1 MPIINEDEDQTK
13 NKENSIGGG
22 TSYIGGGTGAG
33 GGGPLQPQSAQ
44 SSNEPGTGFVNIGT
58 YLAGSSDNGKMAGG
72 IAGKQNELGGAAQS
86 AVNTYS
92 QDAEAQT
99 AAGTPTFDPNVA
111 SGWLSD
117 TGINQG
123 VSDQIAKGG
132 EAPTVSFTGQIP
144 VGEYTG
150 PGDSASIG
158 SWGAADKA
166 TTDSN
171 TWGNLSN
178 TGSGLSTQLNQIYGR
193 PSYTSGEN
201 ALDSAVARSGKG
213 ADTLAASQKK
223 WGGISGMLSG
233 AQEHAQGDIVGA
245 QAQNA
250 NVNAQWAQAAKDAQT
265 QVDSTNYTYGRA
277 AKDYTDA
284 QNANK
289 AGAAMRAKAADQA
302 NAPKPVSP
310 NPAESG
316 VPKIIRS
323 PQPIAPVGTLA
334 IDPTLQAIPGVDYV
348 PYDRSKE
355 EKDPNKFP
363 QIGQFMIN

>member
-1 MPIINEDEDQTK
+1 
-13 NKENSIGGG
+13 
-22 TSYIGGGTGAG
+22 
-33 GGGPLQPQSAQ
+33 
-44 SSNEPGTGFVNIGT
+44 
-58 YLAGSSDNGKMAGG
+58 
-72 IAGKQNELGGAAQS
+72 
-86 AVNTYS
+86 
-92 QDAEAQT
+92 
-99 AAGTPTFDPNVA
+99 
-111 SGWLSD
+111 
-117 TGINQG
+117 
-123 VSDQIAKGG
+123 
-132 EAPTVSFTGQIP
+132 
-144 VGEYTG
+144 
-150 PGDSASIG
+150 
-158 SWGAADKA
+158 
-166 TTDSN
+166 
-171 TWGNLSN
+171 
-178 TGSGLSTQLNQIYGR
+178 
-193 PSYTSGEN
+193 
-201 ALDSAVARSGKG
+201 
-213 ADTLAASQKK
+213 
-223 WGGISGMLSG
+223 MLSG

-250 NVNAQWAQAAKDAQT
+250 KVNAQWAQAAKNAQT
-265 QVDSTNYTYGRA
+265 ITDTTNNIYGRA

>member
-123 VSDQIAKGG
+123 VLDQIAKGG

-201 ALDSAVARSGKG
+201 ALDSAVSRSGKG

-233 AQEHAQGDIVGA
+233 AKEHAQGDIVGA
-245 QAQNA
+245 RAQTE
-250 NVNAQWAQAAKDAQT
+250 NVNTQWAQAAKAAQ
-265 QVDSTNYTYGRA
+265 DNAAATNASYG
-277 AKDYTDA
+277 K
-284 QNANK
+284 ANQAYIDNK
-289 AGAAMRAKAADQA
+289 NKVANYSAPAGGGSVAIPHPPEPRNQT
-302 NAPKPVSP
+302 
-310 NPAESG
+310 
-316 VPKIIRS
+316 
-323 PQPIAPVGTLA
+323 IAPVGTLA
-334 IDPTLQAIPGVDYV
+334 IDPTLQATPGVDYV

>member
-33 GGGPLQPQSAQ
+33 TGAPVAPQQ
-44 SSNEPGTGFVNIGT
+44 NPQQGTGFSNLQN
-58 YLAGSSDNGKMAGG
+58 YLGGSSGDQMAGK
-72 IAGKQNELGGAAQS
+72 IANRQDELGYEAMGNI
-86 AVNTYS
+86 NTYS
-92 QDAEAQT
+92 QDAEKQT
-99 AAGTPTFDPNVA
+99 AAGTNTYDASVG
-111 SGWLSD
+111 SGWARDAQS
-117 TGINQG
+117 N
-123 VSDQIAKGG
+123 KGTVDAVLHG
-132 EAPTVSFTGQIP
+132 MAAPTVSFTGQQPIFEGKLP
-144 VGEYTG
+144 
-150 PGDSASIG
+150 DSATSIG
-158 SWGAADKA
+158 SFGAAQQAASKSNEWGA
-166 TTDSN
+166 
-171 TWGNLSN
+171 LSG
-178 TGSGLSTQLNQIYGR
+178 TESGISTQLKDLYGSHGYS
-193 PSYTSGEN
+193 PTSD
-201 ALDSAVARSGKG
+201 ALDVAITKSGKG
-213 ADTLAASQKK
+213 DPTLAGSQKK

-250 NVNAQWAQAAKDAQT
+250 KVNAQWAQAAKNAQT
-265 QVDSTNYTYGRA
+265 ITDTTNNIYGRA